1 MAKSVV
7 GLFDDFSEAQSA
19 VRDLVNAGYARDDIS
34 LAANR
39 TASGYTGDGSD
50 WNLSNIEAEQ
60 AIGIDVGVGGG
71 VGGLVGL
78 LVGLGALTV
87 PGIGPVLAAGPLA
100 AALGTVVGST
110 VVGIGVGAA
119 AGGLIGGMTH
129 LGIPQEHA
137 EYYAEGV
144 RRGGTLV
151 SVAVSNHRS
160 QEASEILGNNGAVDI
175 DQRKDSYLRR
185 GYSGYNPSASPYSAE
200 DIHRERASYRSDPN
214 RENLDSMRTS
224 DVSDLDEDDTLD
236 TDRRAT
242 TSGMRSGI
250 SQ

>member
-1 MAKSVV
+1 MAKTVV
-7 GLFDDFSEAQSA
+7 GLFDNFTEAQSA
-19 VRDLVNAGYARDDIS
+19 VSDLVNAGYSRDDIS

-50 WNLSNIEAEQ
+50 WNMTNTANEQ
-60 AIGIDVGVGGG
+60 IIGNDIGVGAG

-78 LVGLGALTV
+78 LVGLGALTI
-87 PGIGPVLAAGPLA
+87 PGVGPVLAAGPLA

-110 VVGIGVGAA
+110 AVGVGVGAA
-119 AGGLIGGMTH
+119 AGGLIGALTH

-151 SVAVSNHRS
+151 SVAVSNTRS
-160 QEASEILGNNGAVDI
+160 REAANILGSNGAVDI
-175 DQRKDSYLRR
+175 DQRRDSYLRR
-185 GYSGYNPSASPYSAE
+185 GYSGYNPQAAPYSSE
-200 DIHRERASYRSDPN
+200 EIIRERASHRSDPG
-214 RENLDSMRTS
+214 RENLDTMRTS

-236 TDRRAT
+236 TNRRT
-242 TSGMRSGI
+242 TASGMRSHV